1 MNKAIGNTMTEKAY
15 KRAPITEAVVEL
27 RLAAPLP
34 VEQVERVKA
43 QLTDDYPLAP
53 EIVQNITIRPGPV
66 PQPSIEFAA
75 YRMFS
80 ADATNVAVIG
90 RQVFG
95 ASRLAPYAGWEAFIG
110 QAQRNWAVW
119 KKIVG
124 WQEVVRVGVRYIN
137 RIDVPNPADKPVPI
151 DEFLVFRPIFPIF
164 EGSQGV
170 DSFAINSSLPIAN
183 SKFRL
188 ILNAGLTASP
198 LVKTT
203 SFLLDLDI
211 SQEAELPKGDNALWS
226 LIDQIRKVKNRVFEA
241 SITDSARRLFSS

>member
-1 MNKAIGNTMTEKAY
+1 MTENAY

-34 VEQVERVKA
+34 IELVEKVKT

-53 EIVQNITIRPGPV
+53 QIMQSITVRTGPV

-80 ADATNVAVIG
+80 ADATSVAIIG
-90 RQVFG
+90 RQVFS
-95 ASRLAPYAGWEAFIG
+95 ASRLAPYSGWEAFIG
-110 QAQRNWAVW
+110 RAQLNWAVW

-124 WQEVVRVGVRYIN
+124 WREVIRLGVRYIN
-137 RIDVPNPADKPVPI
+137 RIDVSNPEDRPIPI
-151 DEFLVFRPIFPIF
+151 DDFLIFRPVFPTF

-170 DSFAINSSLPIAN
+170 DSFAINGSMPIAN
-183 SKFRL
+183 SQFRL
-188 ILNAGLTASP
+188 ILNAGSTVSP

-211 SQEAELPKGDNALWS
+211 SQEIDLPKSDDALWS
-226 LIDQIRKVKNRVFEA
+226 LIDQIREVKNRIFEA